1 MPSRLSFKA
10 PASTT
15 SASPQCCRR
24 AASCSQKNGSG
35 QLLACVYFEVRGAG
49 GYLGLLA
56 VNPVHQGKGL
66 ARLMVQAAED
76 QLRAAGCQEVEIVV
90 LSMRPELL
98 PIYRRFGYVESGI
111 EEHFRPTRQL
121 APGVQ
126 VHGIKMSK
134 LL

>member
-1 MPSRLSFKA
+1 
-10 PASTT
+10 
-15 SASPQCCRR
+15 
-24 AASCSQKNGSG
+24 
-35 QLLACVYFEVRGAG
+35 
-49 GYLGLLA
+49 
-56 VNPVHQGKGL
+56 
-66 ARLMVQAAED
+66 MVQAAED